1 MGYAAETEVPVE
13 KSKAEIERLVT
24 RYGAERF
31 MVGIDQR
38 RAVMAFQVR
47 GKMVQFF
54 LPLPDRSEKR
64 FWFTPNHVIPRI
76 EEITRDGKMP
86 GLLMLGDSQ

>member
-31 MVGIDQR
+31 MVGIDQALTNGAR
-38 RAVMAFQVR
+38 
-47 GKMVQFF
+47 
-54 LPLPDRSEKR
+54 
-64 FWFTPNHVIPRI
+64 
-76 EEITRDGKMP
+76 
-86 GLLMLGDSQ
+86 